1 MPIPPSEI
9 TVLVVDDD
17 PHIRHLVTLALL
29 GEGYTVEQVADGL
42 RALERATLSPPS
54 LVLLDLNM
62 PGMSGWEVHAR
73 LRESHPDVP
82 VVYMTAN
89 LSAPDE
95 ARRHGAA
102 GCLPKPFDID
112 DLLQMV
118 GQLTGVAAA

>member
-1 MPIPPSEI
+1 MPQASSAI

-17 PHIRHLVTLALL
+17 PHIRHLVEVTLVE
-29 GEGYTVEQVADGL
+29 EGYIVDQAADGP
-42 RALERATLSPPS
+42 RALERVSLSPPS

-73 LRESHPDVP
+73 LREVHPHLP

-89 LSAPDE
+89 LRASED

-112 DLLQMV
+112 ELIQV
-118 GQLTGVAAA
+118 VQHLTRVAA